1 MSITPFL
8 AQTISG
14 PGTALGVGV
23 VLVAIVAIIIIF
35 AIFASRYTKVGPNE
49 VLRSEEH
56 TLNSSHSQQSRMPSS
71 A

>member
-35 AIFASRYTKVGPNE
+35 AIFASR
-49 VLRSEEH
+49 
-56 TLNSSHSQQSRMPSS
+56 
-71 A
+71 